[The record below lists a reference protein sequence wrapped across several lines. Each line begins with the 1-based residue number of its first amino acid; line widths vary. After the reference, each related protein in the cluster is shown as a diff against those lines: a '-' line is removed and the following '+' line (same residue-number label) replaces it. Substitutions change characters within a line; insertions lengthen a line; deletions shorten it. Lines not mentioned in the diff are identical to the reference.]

1 MAEEVEELPTIET
14 RELPERL
21 GSAGT
26 TPPPSLDARL
36 AAAKVRHEE
45 LRKQRLL
52 EQLEA
57 EIEEM
62 ENLGEPSE
70 IHTQSGRET
79 PVSSLPNDDD
89 EPRTTDIQPE
99 KLNLYNGKNVR
110 EHREWTRSA
119 ENAFRLAPRK
129 FRHDFA
135 KIAWSAQF
143 LRYTPATTWQN
154 IAATGEAD
162 QYTWG

>member
-36 AAAKVRHEE
+36 AAAKARHEE

-57 EIEEM
+57 EIEEI
-62 ENLGEPSE
+62 ENLEELSE
-70 IHTQSGRET
+70 I
-79 PVSSLPNDDD
+79 
-89 EPRTTDIQPE
+89 
-99 KLNLYNGKNVR
+99 
-110 EHREWTRSA
+110 
-119 ENAFRLAPRK
+119 
-129 FRHDFA
+129 
-135 KIAWSAQF
+135 
-143 LRYTPATTWQN
+143 YT
-154 IAATGEAD
+154 
-162 QYTWG
+162 